1 LATAGLDVFPNEP
14 EINPKLR
21 EMKHITILPHMGTET
36 RDTQKKVRQFSCR
49 EVEEEVAD
57 EQMELLVFDNLISA
71 VTGKG
76 LLNQVPEQKK

>member
-21 EMKHITILPHMGTET
+21 AMKHITILPHMGTET
-36 RDTQKKVRQFSCR
+36 RDTQKKVSQ
-49 EVEEEVAD
+49 V
-57 EQMELLVFDNLISA
+57 QELLVFDNLISA

>member
-1 LATAGLDVFPNEP
+1 
-14 EINPKLR
+14 
-21 EMKHITILPHMGTET
+21 MGTET